1 MKRVKNFI
9 ANWLAYFVLAI
20 VLIAA
25 FYIRVYRIDDLLGFY
40 YDQGRDAIVIWKL
53 LHEGK
58 PFLIG
63 PVTGLSGIF
72 LGPFYYLLIT
82 PLYLIGRG
90 DPVFVS
96 VFLSL
101 LSVFALYLVFLLG
114 KEMHSRL
121 AGILA
126 AIIGG
131 FSYYIVYYS
140 RWLSNPN
147 PMFILSVLYLYFL
160 WKIASTTEKKWWVF
174 ASFTLGVSLHFES
187 ASAFFYIF
195 VFVIFALWKLI
206 NNISLK
212 SIFKYLNLKGLIR
225 RNYKIIIYSAL
236 VFLLTLI
243 PQLLFNLRHDNLLI
257 NNFLK
262 LFTGEKVFSKPLTI
276 PIVETRINYFWTA
289 FMGKIFLGWSRH
301 AIVFGSFALS
311 SLIVFRNK
319 LKKGILPLFSIF
331 LITPMLGYIMFQG
344 NFGNIYDY
352 YLIGYFLP
360 FILIF
365 TIGLALFSGT
375 LIGKIAIAA
384 FFIYFFQVNS
394 IPLKGMMKNPMD
406 GPTDIKLSSQKKA
419 VDWVFEN
426 AAGRGVFN
434 VEVYVPP
441 VIPYAYDYLLLWQ
454 GNLLCGTG
462 LCGKV
467 DYQTKVMYTLYEK
480 DPPNPHRLE
489 SWLDNQNNIGVVEEE
504 ARFGGITVQRR
515 LRLQ

>member
-1 MKRVKNFI
+1 MKKIKNFF
-9 ANWLAYFVLAI
+9 ANWLAYFALAVI
-20 VLIAA
+20 LIAA
-25 FYIRVYRIDDLLGFY
+25 FYLRVYRIDDLLGFY

-53 LHEGK
+53 WHEGR

-72 LGPFYYLLIT
+72 LGPFYYVLIA
-82 PLYLIGRG
+82 PVYLIGRG
-90 DPVFVS
+90 DPVTVS

-101 LSVFALYLVFLLG
+101 LSVLALYFIFLMG
-114 KEMHSRL
+114 KEMHTRL

-147 PMFILSVLYLYFL
+147 PMFIISVLFLYSL
-160 WKIASTTEKKWWVF
+160 WKILSTEEKRWWVA
-174 ASFTLGVSLHFES
+174 ASLILGVSLHFES

-195 VFVIFALWKLI
+195 VFIIFSLWKLI
-206 NNISLK
+206 SRINLK
-212 SIFKYLNLKGLIR
+212 SIFKPNNFIGIVR

-243 PQLLFNLRHDNLLI
+243 PQILFNLRHDNLLI

-262 LFTGEKVFSKPLTI
+262 LFTGEKVFSKPLTVPVI
-276 PIVETRINYFWTA
+276 ETRINYFWTA

-301 AIVFGSFALS
+301 AIVFGSFALA
-311 SLIVFRNK
+311 SLIYFRNK

-331 LITPMLGYIMFQG
+331 LITPLIGYTLFQG

-365 TIGLALFSGT
+365 SIGLAIFSGT
-375 LIGKIAIAA
+375 LIGKAA
-384 FFIYFFQVNS
+384 VVLFLIYFFQVNS
-394 IPLKGMMKNPMD
+394 IPLRGMMKNPMD
-406 GPTDIKLSSQKKA
+406 GPTDIKFSSQKKA
-419 VDWVFEN
+419 VDWIFEN
-426 AAGRGVFN
+426 AAGRGVYN

-441 VIPYAYDYLLLWQ
+441 VIPYSYDYLFLWQ
-454 GNLLCGTG
+454 GNLLCGAN

-467 DYQTKVMYTLYEK
+467 DYQTKVLYTLYEK

-489 SWLDNQNNIGVVEEE
+489 AWLENQKNAGEVEEE
-504 ARFGGITVQRR
+504 VNFGGITVQRR
-515 LRLQ
+515 IRN